1 MNCDSLVRVSAS
13 ECSRRID
20 PAAVQPNGMK
30 KGDWTVLSNHGR
42 MLVYLAGYPQC
53 TTQLIAQ
60 RMDLSIRAVQ
70 KIIDTL
76 EHDGYL
82 TRRRAGRCN
91 SYEVHSE
98 MPMRHSLESGT
109 SVGRI
114 IDALGPGPREDVTQF
129 GGSDIEQAGRVSDSQ
144 QF

>member
-1 MNCDSLVRVSAS
+1 
-13 ECSRRID
+13 
-20 PAAVQPNGMK
+20 MK

-60 RMDLSIRAVQ
+60 RMGLSIRAVQ